1 VGWELLAVLFTVV
14 LLPLVVLGF
23 CLFWWST
30 SRDRDLL
37 ARAWRDYASAR
48 RRVFVS
54 PAGEWPNR
62 SLPAIHWSEDGVR
75 FRIEA
80 RGSET
85 RLRTRVVAR
94 APVAT
99 LGELLARSGRAGEAP
114 GIHVDAAIDARF
126 HVRARPS
133 GFASRIFTTDVR
145 RALLG
150 FAHGRGVTLAY
161 VRGDVWLS
169 WPGGDE
175 NDARLDEACAVV
187 RAVVHAMARA
197 YDAAA

>member
-1 VGWELLAVLFTVV
+1 MGWEILAVLFTVV

-30 SRDRDLL
+30 SCDRDLL
-37 ARAWRDYASAR
+37 ARAWRAYARAR
-48 RRVFVS
+48 RLAFVP

-62 SLPAIHWSEDGVR
+62 SLPAVSWTEGEVR
-75 FRIEA
+75 FRVEA
-80 RGSET
+80 RGRET

-94 APVAT
+94 APLAI
-99 LGELLARSGRAGEAP
+99 LGELFARSGRAGDAP
-114 GIHVDAAIDARF
+114 GIRVDAAIDARF
-126 HVRARPS
+126 HVRARPL
-133 GFASRIFTTDVR
+133 GLASRIFTAEVR

-169 WPGGDE
+169 WPGGDAS
-175 NDARLDEACAVV
+175 DARLDEACAVV

-197 YDAAA
+197 YDVAA